1 METFVT
7 GRIQPVQRT
16 LRMKRFS
23 PVGQNTILAFRS
35 QLMEKYPCRYK
46 FNGQQRY
53 CSYCS
58 AFRLICLSM
67 RGDYLGQ
74 VDDGLNGS
82 QL

>member
-7 GRIQPVQRT
+7 GRIQPVQMT
-16 LRMKRFS
+16 LRTKRFS

-53 CSYCS
+53 CSYSLPSGLSVS
-58 AFRLICLSM
+58 ACEAII
-67 RGDYLGQ
+67 
-74 VDDGLNGS
+74 
-82 QL
+82 